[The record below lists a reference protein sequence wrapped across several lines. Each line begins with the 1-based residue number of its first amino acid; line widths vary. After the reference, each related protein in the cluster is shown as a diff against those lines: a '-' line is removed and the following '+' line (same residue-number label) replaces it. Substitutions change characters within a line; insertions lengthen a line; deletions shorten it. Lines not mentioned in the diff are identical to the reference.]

1 MASDR
6 EKLEGESLGRL
17 ADDMQHG
24 PTARVY
30 HVANAELQRRLAVW
44 QRETH
49 DAQIDTAHAA
59 AETARYTQ
67 STARWMFWSVMA
79 IAITSGIQAL
89 FAFLA
94 WYVPRAG
101 AHPH

>member
-6 EKLEGESLGRL
+6 EMLEAQSLNRL
-17 ADDMQHG
+17 ADDMQGG
-24 PTARVY
+24 PGARPF

-49 DAQIDTAHAA
+49 DAHISTASAA
-59 AETARYTQ
+59 QETARYTK
-67 STARWMFWSVMA
+67 SAARWMFWSVMA
-79 IAITSGIQAL
+79 IAITSSVQAL

-94 WYVPRAG
+94 WYAPRK
-101 AHPH
+101 